1 VGATVTAIPEL
12 VVAEVSKREL
22 EEHVGFSIAE
32 IAEKRGAH
40 PIDAMLDLA
49 LADDLR
55 TRFVTPPQK
64 IDMAAMRE
72 VVNSSFALPGVS
84 DGGAHMK
91 FLTLGRYP
99 TEFLSLLVRDNGLMD
114 LEQAH
119 WRLSAYPALA
129 AGIRDRGFLREG
141 APADVLVY
149 DLARLRIL
157 PAERVQDFPAGD
169 WRLSCKAD
177 GYRAVIVNGV
187 LTFEDGVCTGAT
199 PGRLLRHGQ
208 SA

>member
-1 VGATVTAIPEL
+1 
-12 VVAEVSKREL
+12 
-22 EEHVGFSIAE
+22 
-32 IAEKRGAH
+32 
-40 PIDAMLDLA
+40 MLDIA

-55 TRFVTPPQK
+55 SRFVTPPQE
-64 IDMAAMRE
+64 IDMDAMGE

-91 FLTLGRYP
+91 FVTLGRYP

-129 AGIRDRGFLREG
+129 AGVRDRGFLREG

-149 DLARLRIL
+149 DLERLRVL
-157 PAERVQDFPAGD
+157 PSERLHDFPADD
-169 WRLSCKAD
+169 WRLACKAE
-177 GYRAVIVNGV
+177 GYHCVVVNGEI
-187 LTFEDGVCTGAT
+187 TFQDGECTGAT
-199 PGRLLRHGQ
+199 PGQLLRHGQ

>member
-1 VGATVTAIPEL
+1 
-12 VVAEVSKREL
+12 
-22 EEHVGFSIAE
+22 
-32 IAEKRGAH
+32 
-40 PIDAMLDLA
+40 MLDLA
-49 LADDLR
+49 LSDDLR
-55 TRFVTPPQK
+55 TRFATPPQK
-64 IDMAAMRE
+64 IDMEAMRE
-72 VVNSSFALPGVS
+72 VVNSPFALPGVS

-99 TEFLSLLVRDNGLMD
+99 TEFLSLLVRDNALMD

-149 DLARLRIL
+149 DLERLRIL

-177 GYRAVIVNGV
+177 GYRFVLVNGEI
-187 LTFEDGVCTGAT
+187 TFEDGVCTGAT